1 MYPQNLAI
9 VFGPNI
15 LQPAQVDPTS
25 FALAMDNLGR
35 TQGIVRFL
43 IVHCDELFND
53 DLQHITGVPL
63 ET

>member
-15 LQPAQVDPTS
+15 LQPAQVDSSS
-25 FALAMDNLGR
+25 FAVAMDNLGR

-43 IVHCDELFND
+43 IVHCDEVFED
-53 DLQHITGVPL
+53 DSDNV
-63 ET
+63 